1 MTNSQL
7 FKQAI
12 AIALPSTILFTVM
25 CAVMAV
31 LFAAAYASAN
41 ASNADNTAQVVT
53 ANDSVEIMLKD
64 IQAAID
70 DSGVEGITIV
80 YNK

>member
-1 MTNSQL
+1 MNNSQL
-7 FKQAI
+7 FKQAT
-12 AIALPSTILFTVM
+12 ATALPSTILFTVM

-31 LFAAAYASAN
+31 LFTAAYASAN
-41 ASNADNTAQVVT
+41 TSNANDNSQTIT
-53 ANDSVEIMLKD
+53 TNDSVEVMLND

-70 DSGVEGITIV
+70 ESGVEGITIV